1 VIAPDVLHRLLAEL
15 EPYARL
21 AAAGGLR
28 AGPLEGRDG
37 QGGGGDPQAAAD
49 RLHDRGMLAKGREVY
64 RRMGRMPSAV
74 RPALLWLSDRGASRP
89 DPRTAAR
96 LIAGEL
102 GPIAL
107 RDRLDAATRHR
118 EAAARRYAVA
128 GPRRGAPLTV
138 DGAKAHDAM
147 RGSTTVEQTAEDALV
162 DWGDAVLVAAAEA
175 WFGNRTDTP

>member
-37 QGGGGDPQAAAD
+37 QGGAGDPQAAAD
-49 RLHDRGMLAKGREVY
+49 RLHDRGTLARGREVY
-64 RRMGRMPSAV
+64 RRMGRMPFAV

-96 LIAGEL
+96 LLAGEL

-107 RDRLDAATRHR
+107 RDRLDTATRHR

-128 GPRRGAPLTV
+128 GPRRGEPLTV

-147 RGSTTVEQTAEDALV
+147 RGSTTIEQTAEDALV
-162 DWGDAVLVAAAEA
+162 AWGDAVLCAAAEA
-175 WFGNRTDTP
+175 WFGNRTETP